1 MKKLILPF
9 LVLFCSISLHAQ
21 VGIGIETPHAS
32 SILDVTS
39 TSKGLLMP
47 RMTTVQR
54 DAIASPATGLFVF
67 NTTTNN
73 LNMFNGVIWY
83 EFTTTATQGLVATID
98 TAGATTSGTLT
109 AGSAAS
115 SVSTSFNY
123 TGGNG
128 KPYPTQSYSSTGV
141 TGLTATLTAGT
152 MANGNGS
159 LSYTITGTPSGSGT
173 ATFTITV
180 GGQTST
186 FSVTVYAVGSIAS
199 LTNCGSPT
207 NNGTLTSGVA
217 ASSVSSVISYSG
229 GNGGT
234 HSGQTVTST
243 GVTGLTATLSSG
255 IFTSSTGN
263 LTYNI
268 TGTPSASGTA
278 SFAINIGGRTCSI
291 TREVALPVGTLAS
304 INCPGTPSGT
314 LTSGTAASSVSSVI
328 SYTGGNGGTHNGQTV
343 TSTGVT
349 GLTATLTA
357 GTFASGAGNLTY
369 NITGTPSAAGTAAF
383 AINIGGQTCS
393 LTRTVVAG
401 TVACLVGTTTVVDV
415 TTSTGKTWMDRN
427 LGAHQA
433 ATSSTDAQ
441 AYGDL
446 YQWGRGNDGHQ
457 CRTSAT
463 TSSPSSIDT
472 PSNGNFILGNP
483 SWRSTT
489 TSLWQGTSGVN
500 NPCPSGYRIA
510 TPTEFQNE
518 ANTWGA
524 QQNPAGAF
532 GSPLKF
538 TIGGLRDGAGAGGLF
553 SVNTTGY
560 YWTNTISFANNT
572 YAISMNINSS
582 SINTSGTQTNQTNG
596 MSVRCIKGN

>member
-47 RMTTVQR
+47 RMTTVER

-83 EFTTTATQGLVATID
+83 EFTTTATQGLVSSIN

-115 SVSTSFNY
+115 SVTTSFTY
-123 TGGNG
+123 AGGNG

-152 MANGNGS
+152 MANGIGS

-186 FSVTVYAVGSIAS
+186 FSVTVYGTIASIA
-199 LTNCGSPT
+199 CGSAT
-207 NNGTLTSGVA
+207 HNGTLTSGVA
-217 ASSVSSVISYSG
+217 ASSVNSVISYSG

-234 HSGQTVTST
+234 HSGQTV
-243 GVTGLTATLSSG
+243 A
-255 IFTSSTGN
+255 
-263 LTYNI
+263 
-268 TGTPSASGTA
+268 
-278 SFAINIGGRTCSI
+278 
-291 TREVALPVGTLAS
+291 
-304 INCPGTPSGT
+304 
-314 LTSGTAASSVSSVI
+314 
-328 SYTGGNGGTHNGQTV
+328 
-343 TSTGVT
+343 STGVT

-357 GTFASGAGNLTY
+357 GTFASGGGTLTY
-369 NITGTPSAAGTAAF
+369 NITGTPSAAGTATF
-383 AINIGGQTCS
+383 AISIGGQTCS

-441 AYGDL
+441 AFGDL

-483 SWRSTT
+483 NWRSTT

-510 TPTEFQNE
+510 TPAEFQSE

-538 TIGGLRDGAGAGGLF
+538 TIGGVRDGAGSGGLYW
-553 SVNTTGY
+553 VNTTGY

-582 SINTSGTQTNQTNG
+582 SINTSGTQTNQTSG

>member
-1 MKKLILPF
+1 MRKLILPF
-9 LVLFCSISLHAQ
+9 LVLLCSITLHAQ
-21 VGIGIETPHAS
+21 VGIGIETPNSS

-39 TSKGLLMP
+39 TSKGLLLP
-47 RMTTVQR
+47 RLTTTQR
-54 DAIASPATGLFVF
+54 DAITSPATGLFVY

-73 LNMFNGVIWY
+73 LNMFNGVVWY
-83 EFTTTATQGLVATID
+83 EFSTTATQGLVATID
-98 TAGATTSGTLT
+98 TAGATTTGTLT

-128 KPYPTQSYSSTGV
+128 KPYPAQSYSSTGV

-186 FSVTVYAVGSIAS
+186 FSITVYAVGSIAS
-199 LTNCGSPT
+199 IACGSAT
-207 NNGTLTSGVA
+207 NNGTLTSG
-217 ASSVSSVISYSG
+217 S
-229 GNGGT
+229 
-234 HSGQTVTST
+234 
-243 GVTGLTATLSSG
+243 
-255 IFTSSTGN
+255 
-263 LTYNI
+263 
-268 TGTPSASGTA
+268 
-278 SFAINIGGRTCSI
+278 
-291 TREVALPVGTLAS
+291 
-304 INCPGTPSGT
+304 
-314 LTSGTAASSVSSVI
+314 AASSVSSVI
-328 SYTGGNGGTHNGQTV
+328 SYTGGNGGIHNGQTV

-357 GTFASGAGNLTY
+357 GTFASGAGTLTY
-369 NITGTPSAAGTAAF
+369 NITGNPSAAGTAAF
-383 AINIGGQTCS
+383 AISIGGQTCS

-401 TVACLVGTTTVVDV
+401 TVPCLVGTTTVVDV

-427 LGAHQA
+427 LGAYQA

-441 AYGDL
+441 AFGDL

-463 TSSPSSIDT
+463 TTSISSVDT

-483 SWRSTT
+483 SWRNTT

-500 NPCPSGYRIA
+500 NPCPTGYRIA
-510 TPTEFQNE
+510 SPTEFQNE

-524 QQNPAGAF
+524 QSPAGAF
-532 GSPLKF
+532 SSPLKF
-538 TIGGLRDGAGAGGLF
+538 TIGGIRDGGAGGLYW
-553 SVNTTGY
+553 VNTYGY
-560 YWTNTISFANNT
+560 YWTNTIFTSNNT

-582 SINTSGTQTNQTNG
+582 SINISGTQTSQANG
-596 MSVRCIKGN
+596 MSIRCIKGN

>member
-9 LVLFCSISLHAQ
+9 LVLFCSFSLHAQ

-54 DAIASPATGLFVF
+54 DDIASPATGLFVF

-278 SFAINIGGRTCSI
+278 TFAIS
-291 TREVALPVGTLAS
+291 
-304 INCPGTPSGT
+304 
-314 LTSGTAASSVSSVI
+314 
-328 SYTGGNGGTHNGQTV
+328 
-343 TSTGVT
+343 
-349 GLTATLTA
+349 
-357 GTFASGAGNLTY
+357 
-369 NITGTPSAAGTAAF
+369 
-383 AINIGGQTCS
+383 IGGQTCN
-393 LTRTVVAG
+393 LTRTVVAPSNYAAG
-401 TVACLVGTTTVVDV
+401 TVHCMSGNTPTAIVEITNTT
-415 TTSTGKTWMDRN
+415 TGKTWMDRN
-427 LGAHQA
+427 IGASRA
-433 ATSSTDAQ
+433 ATYYNDPSAE
-441 AYGDL
+441 GDFF
-446 YQWGRGNDGHQ
+446 QWGRGADGHQ
-457 CRTSAT
+457 CRTSSV
-463 TSSPSSIDT
+463 TSTPSSTDQ
-472 PSNGNFILGNP
+472 PGNSSFISSSGN
-483 SWRSTT
+483 WRSTANVN
-489 TSLWQGTSGVN
+489 LWQGVDGIN
-500 NPCPSGYRIA
+500 NPCPTGYRVPSSIELNNERLTWSQNNETGAYNSPMKFVTTQQRNETGSFAGVGSSSYWSSTLSTAPNVNVLAIFGNPMMVTKVIA
-510 TPTEFQNE
+510 TGVF
-518 ANTWGA
+518 
-524 QQNPAGAF
+524 
-532 GSPLKF
+532 
-538 TIGGLRDGAGAGGLF
+538 
-553 SVNTTGY
+553 
-560 YWTNTISFANNT
+560 
-572 YAISMNINSS
+572 
-582 SINTSGTQTNQTNG
+582 
-596 MSVRCIKGN
+596 VRCIKN